1 MEVRKEDQ
9 RDPDEKVVEI
19 EIERLRDFKNHPFKV
34 QADSQMKELQES
46 IKKYG
51 ILNPLIVRPR
61 PEGFYEIISGHRR
74 KYAAQ
79 QLKYTKV
86 PVIIRY
92 MLEEDAIISMVDANL
107 QRERIS
113 PSEKAFAY
121 KMKYDVLKRK
131 AGRRKCSQVDY
142 LTGKKSVEVISEEC
156 GDSPKQVQRYLKL
169 TRLIPELLEKVDD
182 ETMGFTIAVEL
193 ASLTEK
199 NQKTVLDAMEST
211 LGTPNLSQA
220 IRIKKLQED
229 GDFSQEKIEELLSN
243 TESNHIISGND
254 GIGFD
259 VEGYTEIIKEN
270 IELDILLERY
280 PYDRELLT
288 GIFDLILETVLC
300 KNKSIVVASSEYPA
314 ELVRSKFLKLN
325 MFHVEYAMDCMRKNT
340 SKIHNIKK
348 YLLAA
353 LFNAPSTISGYYQA
367 EVNHDLPQYAANDK

>member
-9 RDPDEKVVEI
+9 RDQDEKVVEI

-79 QLKYTKV
+79 ATEIYEGSGQLSE
-86 PVIIRY
+86 Y
-92 MLEEDAIISMVDANL
+92 MLEEDAIISMIDANL

-169 TRLIPELLEKVDD
+169 TKLIPELLEKVDD

-199 NQKTVLDAMEST
+199 NQRTVLDAMEST

-229 GDFSQEKIEELLSN
+229 GRFSQEKIEEFLSEIKQKDADRVVFKNEQLYRYFPSYYTAEQMKREILTLLK
-243 TESNHIISGND
+243 I
-254 GIGFD
+254 
-259 VEGYTEIIKEN
+259 
-270 IELDILLERY
+270 
-280 PYDRELLT
+280 
-288 GIFDLILETVLC
+288 
-300 KNKSIVVASSEYPA
+300 
-314 ELVRSKFLKLN
+314 N
-325 MFHVEYAMDCMRKNT
+325 MTFE
-340 SKIHNIKK
+340 
-348 YLLAA
+348 
-353 LFNAPSTISGYYQA
+353 
-367 EVNHDLPQYAANDK
+367 

>member
-92 MLEEDAIISMVDANL
+92 MIEEDAIISMVDANL

-131 AGRRKCSQVDY
+131 AGRRKCRQVDY

-220 IRIKKLQED
+220 IRIKKLQEC
-229 GDFSQEKIEELLSN
+229 GLL
-243 TESNHIISGND
+243 
-254 GIGFD
+254 
-259 VEGYTEIIKEN
+259 
-270 IELDILLERY
+270 
-280 PYDRELLT
+280 
-288 GIFDLILETVLC
+288 
-300 KNKSIVVASSEYPA
+300 PA
-314 ELVRSKFLKLN
+314 CGKPPRQGSL
-325 MFHVEYAMDCMRKNT
+325 
-340 SKIHNIKK
+340 
-348 YLLAA
+348 
-353 LFNAPSTISGYYQA
+353 
-367 EVNHDLPQYAANDK
+367 